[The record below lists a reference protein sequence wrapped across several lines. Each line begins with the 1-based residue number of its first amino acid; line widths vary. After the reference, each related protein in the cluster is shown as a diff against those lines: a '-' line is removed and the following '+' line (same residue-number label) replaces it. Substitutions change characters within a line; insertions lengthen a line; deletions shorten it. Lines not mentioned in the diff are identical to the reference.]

1 MMKTSA
7 RNQFDGTVRAI
18 RSGAVNDEIELDIA
32 GGLHIAA
39 TITRESS
46 VELGLMVGTPATAL
60 VKASSVLLATDT
72 TGTRF
77 SARNQLIGTI
87 AQVTPG
93 AVNTE
98 VAVAVSGG
106 NTVVAI
112 VTNESVQALGLAA
125 GAEVLAMFKVS
136 SVILAV
142 QA

>member
-93 AVNTE
+93 E

-112 VTNESVQALGLAA
+112 VTNESAQALGLAA